1 MKIVKNLV
9 SLFVF
14 ILAVV
19 CLGGCSHLDKTDVKT
34 VISTELNLLKNLDPD
49 TAQKYVS
56 YKELFPDATK
66 ETTLSREIKEV
77 FSLFFQNFDYQILD
91 IDVDENNKDA
101 VAKVKLATIDA
112 ETLASDYAKASLK
125 AAVLKAAG
133 SVSDDTE
140 QTTDSLEDRYVIL
153 DDLLKQNQYET
164 VEKEC
169 TLTLTNKGTSKP
181 EWEIVRTHSL
191 ENDLVGG
198 LMTYLSDSDLIPPE
212 ETLSIYLDTLKTM
225 DSTQMGNYLGL
236 ESLLNTSDSAKNS
249 IASALVEQVHKCLDY
264 QITSCDIQSYN
275 AIVTAEVTTFDS
287 ASILSDYQNSRDAY
301 LSSVDA
307 VIDGSSKRYEHSLEL
322 LLDSINNNT
331 STVTSSVTFHLFN
344 DGVSWKLLE
353 NSEALGNAIFGTL
366 STTPVPDDP
375 DSSGEGE
382 DAEQL
387 TIASD
392 TATTDSEETDIENP
406 DDDIDASDNA
416 DEDNIDE
423 ESDESYYE

>member
-1 MKIVKNLV
+1 MKIAKNLIAF
-9 SLFVF
+9 LVF

-91 IDVDENNKDA
+91 IDVDENNKEA
-101 VAKVKLATIDA
+101 VAKVKLTTIDA

-169 TLTLTNKGTSKP
+169 TLTLTNKGASTP

-198 LMTYLSDSDLIPPE
+198 LFSDALQQTGGKIIADALQCGRHDLLPMIDLKLKPVFSVLP
-212 ETLSIYLDTLKTM
+212 LSIHLDLHRIRLRQFDANGGKADQVVMIAIGASGLCGYAAVLRFHPKDRIFAGRIEKQYLVQCCNNAHSTSPPFPFTLP
-225 DSTQMGNYLGL
+225 
-236 ESLLNTSDSAKNS
+236 AKQLFS
-249 IASALVEQVHKCLDY
+249 HGIFA
-264 QITSCDIQSYN
+264 IQ
-275 AIVTAEVTTFDS
+275 
-287 ASILSDYQNSRDAY
+287 
-301 LSSVDA
+301 
-307 VIDGSSKRYEHSLEL
+307 
-322 LLDSINNNT
+322 
-331 STVTSSVTFHLFN
+331 
-344 DGVSWKLLE
+344 
-353 NSEALGNAIFGTL
+353 
-366 STTPVPDDP
+366 TP
-375 DSSGEGE
+375 
-382 DAEQL
+382 
-387 TIASD
+387 
-392 TATTDSEETDIENP
+392 
-406 DDDIDASDNA
+406 
-416 DEDNIDE
+416 
-423 ESDESYYE
+423 